1 MKQSYK
7 EFLKYAIVGVIGL
20 GVEWLSFFFFRDNLG
35 VNYIVSHILSCVL
48 AIINNFLLNSY
59 FTFKT
64 TDKILKRGLS
74 FSGIAG
80 VGIVISTTLLPILVR
95 LYSMGLEQTDLIEI
109 SQKTVQSIAKLSC
122 TAIVA
127 FLQFFFNKY
136 FTFKKK
142 EQKD

>member
-7 EFLKYAIVGVIGL
+7 EFLKYGVVGIIGL
-20 GVEWLSFFFFRDNLG
+20 GVEWLSFFFFRDYLG
-35 VNYIVSHILSCVL
+35 VNYIVSHILSCVF

-59 FTFKT
+59 FTFKA
-64 TDKILKRGLS
+64 TDKILQRGLS
-74 FSGIAG
+74 FFGIAG
-80 VGIVISTTLLPILVR
+80 IGIVVSTTLLPILVKI
-95 LYSMGLEQTDLIEI
+95 YNSGLAHTDILEI
-109 SQKTVQSIAKLSC
+109 SQKTVQSLAKLSC

-142 EQKD
+142 EE